1 MKKSKLITL
10 MSIATLFIAANS
22 YSATLT
28 DTIDANSN
36 FSNNF
41 FVPDEASKYS
51 KPYYRGWKQDW
62 EWQHNP
68 VNTAFTK
75 ANLNISA
82 FDVDFSK
89 GEIDDIYAWNN
100 QTSDWE
106 LLGALAGADDIF
118 SFTDFSLDSSWFDEI
133 SLGLLL
139 KMDIASKAKNWVVTL
154 AKSSLSIDGG
164 ALPPPAPSAVPLPA
178 AVWLFG
184 SALVGFLG
192 IRRKSKQVIKS

>member
-1 MKKSKLITL
+1 MKQRKLIIL
-10 MSIATLFIAANS
+10 MSIVTLFLTANS

-28 DTIDANSN
+28 DTIDASSN

-41 FVPDEASKYS
+41 FVPDDDSKYS
-51 KPYYRGWKQDW
+51 KPYYRRWNQDW

-68 VNTAFTK
+68 INVAFTQ

-82 FDVDFSK
+82 FDVDYSK

-118 SFTDFSLDSSWFDEI
+118 SFTDFSLDSSWFDEV
-133 SLGLLL
+133 SVGLRL
-139 KMDIASKAKNWVVTL
+139 KMDIATKGKNWVVTL

-164 ALPPPAPSAVPLPA
+164 ALPPPTPSAVPLPA

-184 SALVGFLG
+184 PALVGFMGL
-192 IRRKSKQVIKS
+192 RRKSKK